1 MSRKKLTVYDFL
13 QSKGK
18 RQLSIVFVHNVDEAR
33 AAEEA
38 GIDMICTGHD
48 APQFG
53 IYTTFDDL
61 KRIRKAAPSCF
72 MQSGSAFACHSVSDA
87 LKLCN
92 SYMDIG
98 ADCVYGGTWSTGW
111 IRELR
116 DANIPINS
124 HVGLIPAKA
133 TWIGGFRAIGKTAE
147 EAAAVLRHTLEL
159 QQAGVIGV
167 EMEVVPTKVAEFITG
182 NVDIITMSMGS
193 GSGCDGQY
201 LFAND
206 ILGYTDGKIPRHA
219 RIYRDFKKEYDR
231 LQAARVAAFTEFHE
245 DVVKRRF
252 DDPKITV
259 GIEDEEYEKFLKLAE
274 KEIPIRS
281 AKT

>member
-1 MSRKKLTVYDFL
+1 MSREKLTVYDFL
-13 QSKGK
+13 KTKGQ
-18 RQLSIVFVHNVDEAR
+18 RQLSIMFVHNVDEAR

-61 KRIRKAAPSCF
+61 KRIREAAPNCF
-72 MQSGSAFACHSVSDA
+72 MQSGAVVPCASAYEA

-92 SYMDIG
+92 RYMEIG
-98 ADCVYGGTWSTGW
+98 ADCVYGGAWSCKW

-116 DANIPINS
+116 DANIPVNS

-133 TWIGGFRAIGKTAE
+133 TWIGGFRAIGKTDE
-147 EAAAVLRHTLEL
+147 EALGVLRHTLEL
-159 QQAGVIGV
+159 QEAGVIGV
-167 EMEVVPTKVAEFITG
+167 EMEVVPPKVAAYITQR
-182 NVDIITMSMGS
+182 VDIITMSMGS

-206 ILGYTDGKIPRHA
+206 ILGYTEGKIPRHA
-219 RIYRDFKKEYDR
+219 RIYQDFKKEYAR
-231 LQAARVAAFTEFHE
+231 LQELRINAFKEFRT
-245 DVVKRRF
+245 DVENKTF
-252 DDPKITV
+252 DDPAITV
-259 GIEDEEYEKFLKLAE
+259 GIPDNEFEKFLNGAE
-274 KEIPIRS
+274 KI
-281 AKT
+281 